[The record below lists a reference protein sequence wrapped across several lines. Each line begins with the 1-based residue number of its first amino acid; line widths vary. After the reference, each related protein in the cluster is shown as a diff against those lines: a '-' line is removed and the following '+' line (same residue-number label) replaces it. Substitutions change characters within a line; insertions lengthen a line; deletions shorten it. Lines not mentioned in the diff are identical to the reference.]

1 MKLQMLRLILWPK
14 NGRKYRDV
22 EFTPGAV
29 NVISGSSKAG
39 KSAVIPIIDYCLA
52 SEKCAI
58 PVGTI
63 RNTCAWFGLL
73 VDTDEGLKLFARAEP
88 GNQKST
94 DDMFVLEGEQI
105 EIPTRIEQKNSNR
118 AGVKDIL
125 NRLSGLPNI
134 GFEEGV
140 RYGFKT
146 RPSFRDLMAFT
157 FQPQNIV
164 ANPDVL
170 FYKADTAGHRE
181 KLKDIF
187 PFILG
192 AVTSQTLIA
201 TWEMKELERQQK
213 QLQSEIK
220 TLFDAS
226 ARLRSEARSWFY
238 QAREY
243 GLVPVD
249 ASLSDDWAVALTQLH
264 QILEKSSRDS
274 VPKFEAIQT
283 SINTIGELK
292 KREQVIA
299 TNLFAGRQKLN
310 ELSRVQR
317 EADAYLGSLDTLTE
331 RLSLSTWLKG
341 LVSDDISSKANLLGS
356 HSLTASAELSALCE
370 ALHGIETLAQQTPV
384 VSASVE
390 SELVRLRNAV
400 RTDAEELD
408 AIRSEIKA
416 IEALDTQAKGLA
428 LRQSDVDRYL
438 GRLQEAVK
446 NYQAAQVDDG
456 LTGKLKEVED
466 KIAALAPM
474 VSIDQVREKT
484 RKILNSLSD
493 YCAKITPDLD
503 AEWKDARIG
512 LSITD
517 LAIKVR
523 HDGRDDF
530 LWEVGS
536 GANWLAYHVAM
547 LLALQKLFMSK
558 KNVEHPVPHFLI
570 FDQPSQVYFPVKRA
584 AKNEEEHE
592 LDDEDRDAVR
602 KVFVALAAAVNSSE
616 GRLQIIVLDHAD
628 SGVWGE
634 IPGVILTEEWRDK
647 KLVPS
652 WFEEAAV

>member
-105 EIPTRIEQKNSNR
+105 EIPARIEQKNSNR

-249 ASLSDDWAVALTQLH
+249 AALSDDWALAVTQLN

-299 TNLFAGRQKLN
+299 TNLFSGRQKLN

-317 EADAYLGSLDTLTE
+317 EADAYLGSLGTLTE

-341 LVSDDISSKANLLGS
+341 LVGDDIPSKANLLGS
-356 HSLTASAELSALCE
+356 HSLTASAE
-370 ALHGIETLAQQTPV
+370 
-384 VSASVE
+384 
-390 SELVRLRNAV
+390 
-400 RTDAEELD
+400 
-408 AIRSEIKA
+408 
-416 IEALDTQAKGLA
+416 
-428 LRQSDVDRYL
+428 
-438 GRLQEAVK
+438 
-446 NYQAAQVDDG
+446 
-456 LTGKLKEVED
+456 
-466 KIAALAPM
+466 
-474 VSIDQVREKT
+474 
-484 RKILNSLSD
+484 
-493 YCAKITPDLD
+493 
-503 AEWKDARIG
+503 
-512 LSITD
+512 
-517 LAIKVR
+517 
-523 HDGRDDF
+523 
-530 LWEVGS
+530 
-536 GANWLAYHVAM
+536 
-547 LLALQKLFMSK
+547 
-558 KNVEHPVPHFLI
+558 
-570 FDQPSQVYFPVKRA
+570 
-584 AKNEEEHE
+584 
-592 LDDEDRDAVR
+592 
-602 KVFVALAAAVNSSE
+602 
-616 GRLQIIVLDHAD
+616 
-628 SGVWGE
+628 
-634 IPGVILTEEWRDK
+634 
-647 KLVPS
+647 
-652 WFEEAAV
+652 

>member
-1 MKLQMLRLILWPK
+1 MKLQIIKLILWPK
-14 NGRKYRDV
+14 NGLQYREV
-22 EFTPGAV
+22 TFTPGAV

-73 VDTDEGLKLFARAEP
+73 VDTDEGLKLLARAEP
-88 GNQKST
+88 GKQRST
-94 DDMFVLEGEQI
+94 DDMFVLEGEQLS
-105 EIPTRIEQKNSNR
+105 IPEKILGKNSNR
-118 AGVKDIL
+118 NSVKDIL
-125 NRLSGLPNI
+125 NRLSGLPNL
-134 GFEEGV
+134 GFGDDV

-170 FYKADTAGHRE
+170 FYKADTTGHRE

-201 TWEMKELERQQK
+201 SWEMKDLERQQK

-220 TLFDAS
+220 TLADAS
-226 ARLRSEARSWFY
+226 ARLRSEARSWYY

-243 GLVPVD
+243 GLVPTNSAISEDWTVAIQQLSSILQKTSHD
-249 ASLSDDWAVALTQLH
+249 AA
-264 QILEKSSRDS
+264 
-274 VPKFEAIQT
+274 PKFEALQA
-283 SINTIGELK
+283 SITTIGELR
-292 KREQVIA
+292 KREDIIA
-299 TNLFAGRQKLN
+299 ANLFTGRQKLN
-310 ELSRVQR
+310 ELTRIQGD
-317 EADAYLGSLDTLTE
+317 ANAYLKALDTMKE

-341 LVSDDISSKANLLGS
+341 LVDKQPETPSALGS
-356 HSLTASAELSALCE
+356 HGLSASVELEKLCE
-370 ALHGIETLAQQTPV
+370 ALHGIETLAEQTPM

-390 SELVRLRNAV
+390 SELIRLRNAV
-400 RTDAEELD
+400 RTDAEELE
-408 AIRSEIKA
+408 AIKAEIKS
-416 IEALDTQAKGLA
+416 IEALDAHAKGQA
-428 LRQSDVDRYL
+428 LRQSDIDRYL

-446 NYQAAQVDDG
+446 NYQTAQRDDG
-456 LTGKLKEVED
+456 LATRLKEVED
-466 KIAALAPM
+466 KIAALAP
-474 VSIDQVREKT
+474 SISVDQVRDRT
-484 RKILNSLSD
+484 RKILNALSD
-493 YCAKITPDLD
+493 YCAKITPVLD
-503 AEWKDARIG
+503 AEWKDARIA

-530 LWEVGS
+530 LWEIGS

-547 LLALQKLFMSK
+547 LLALQKLFMAK
-558 KNVEHPVPHFLI
+558 KTVEHPVPHFLV

-584 AKNEEEHE
+584 AKTDEEHE
-592 LDDEDRDAVR
+592 LDDEDRLAVR
-602 KVFVALAAAVNSSE
+602 KVFTALALAVNGSE

-628 SGVWGE
+628 EGVWGE
-634 IPGVILTEEWRDK
+634 IPGVVLTEEWRDK
-647 KLVPS
+647 KLIPP
-652 WFEEAAV
+652 WFESHAS